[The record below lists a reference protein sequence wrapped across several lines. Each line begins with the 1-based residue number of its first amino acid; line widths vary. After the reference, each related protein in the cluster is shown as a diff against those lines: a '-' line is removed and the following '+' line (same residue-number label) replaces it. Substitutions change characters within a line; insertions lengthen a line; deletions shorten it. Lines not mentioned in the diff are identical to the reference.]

1 MVYSLLY
8 LSINQVKNKQQKES
22 VINGKT
28 MTDSCYYITLS
39 VYQKNKLDAKIKSII
54 SHNENFIIYNDKYFK
69 KLKLLV

>member
-69 KLKLLV
+69 S